1 MFTNLNV
8 NSIEKI
14 DKRYIIIILLFIG
27 FQERRLNMSEISWIK
42 ISTGLFN
49 DEKIKIIEQMPEG
62 DAILVIW
69 LKLLTMAGK
78 SNMSGLVCL
87 NEYIPYTDEM
97 LSIIMRKQISLIKL
111 ALQTFI
117 DFGMVEITTENKIY
131 LSNWEKYQNTDR
143 LEELA
148 NLNRQRVAKHREKHK
163 DDFKLLPCN
172 ITCNVTCNDDV
183 MLCNGQD
190 KDKDEDK
197 DKDNNIVPKK
207 NKSSKSGNESNN
219 NNATIKTKEELQ
231 AWDFKNDEN
240 FKEWFL
246 KFPEETREALLKKY
260 SKRGTCEKPSDYI
273 AMKIEEIINYHPKK
287 PYKDYKKVLQNWIN
301 MDIDRL

>member
-1 MFTNLNV
+1 MDV
-8 NSIEKI
+8 K
-14 DKRYIIIILLFIG
+14 
-27 FQERRLNMSEISWIK
+27 WIK
-42 ISTGLFN
+42 ICVDIFD
-49 DEKIKIIEQMPEG
+49 DEAIELIEQMPEG
-62 DAILVIW
+62 DAIIVIW
-69 LKLLTMAGK
+69 LKLLTKAGK
-78 SNMSGLVCL
+78 INNSGLIYFKE
-87 NEYIPYTDEM
+87 NIPYTDEM
-97 LSIIMRKQISLIKL
+97 LSTILKRNIGTIRL
-111 ALQTFI
+111 ALQVFQK
-117 DFGMVEITTENKIY
+117 FGMIEILETNEI
-131 LSNWEKYQNTDR
+131 LISNWDKHQNLER
-143 LEELA
+143 LEKIRE
-148 NLNRQRVAKHREKHK
+148 QTKDRVRKYR
-163 DDFKLLPCN
+163 DNQKLL
-172 ITCNVTCNDDV
+172 TCNVTVTHGNATDI
-183 MLCNGQD
+183 D
-190 KDKDEDK
+190 KDK